1 MKLRALFLKSLFAAA
16 FLGVMAPLHGQGYGP
31 DSGQKAPDASK
42 KSDDK
47 TESKISGFVI
57 TRNNGGGG
65 FLGLEIDANSHFKL
79 SFYDA
84 KKKPAAPDVSSGT
97 IRWTP
102 AGKKG
107 ILFVGLGAGDDG
119 VSLASSKF
127 VQKPWAFKL
136 TLLLFAQGNDNP
148 VETYSVDLSQ

>member
-16 FLGVMAPLHGQGYGP
+16 SLGVMGSLHGQGYGSVNP
-31 DSGQKAPDASK
+31 NTKPPDAE
-42 KSDDK
+42 K
-47 TESKISGFVI
+47 TPDNKAAANISGLVI
-57 TRNNGGGG
+57 PRANGG
-65 FLGLEIDANSHFKL
+65 FLGLQLDDNGNFKL

-84 KKKPAAPDVSSGT
+84 KKKPTAPDVASGT

-107 ILFVGLGAGDDG
+107 ILFVGLDQGSDG
-119 VSLASSKF
+119 VSLASPKI

-148 VETYSVDLSQ
+148 VETYSVDFSQ

>member
-1 MKLRALFLKSLFAAA
+1 MKLRALFLNSLVAAA

-31 DSGQKAPDASK
+31 SSSQKSPDAVK

-47 TESKISGFVI
+47 AESKIPGLVI
-57 TRNNGGGG
+57 PRANGG
-65 FLGLEIDANSHFKL
+65 FLGLEIDTNSHFKL

-84 KKKPAAPDVSSGT
+84 KKKPAAPDVSSAT

-107 ILFVGLGAGDDG
+107 ILFVGLGSGDDG
-119 VSLASSKF
+119 TSLAASKF

-148 VETYSVDLSQ
+148 VETYSVDFSQ